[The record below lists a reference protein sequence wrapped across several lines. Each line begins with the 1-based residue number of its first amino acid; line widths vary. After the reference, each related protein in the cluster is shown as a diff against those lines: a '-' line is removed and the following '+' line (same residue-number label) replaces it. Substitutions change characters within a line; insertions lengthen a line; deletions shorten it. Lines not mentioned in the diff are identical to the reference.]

1 VTVLRAIIGLVLGC
15 ASFGVVMLLVAAAVV
30 VGRIL
35 EIVSV
40 IP

>member
-1 VTVLRAIIGLVLGC
+1 MTVLRAIIGLVLGC